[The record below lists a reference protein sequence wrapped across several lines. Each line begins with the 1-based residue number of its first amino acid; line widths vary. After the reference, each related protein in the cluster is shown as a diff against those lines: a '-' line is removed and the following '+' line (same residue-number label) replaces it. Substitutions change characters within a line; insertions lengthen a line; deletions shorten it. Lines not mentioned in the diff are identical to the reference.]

1 MNNEIEQTIEFD
13 NRELERRVDLDPF
26 LPQRLRSR
34 LQAQRRPSRS
44 LVRKIAWA
52 SGYCLILA
60 LLTFIQRLW
69 LPGPAL
75 TPSPG
80 PAVVKLTPFPAELQN
95 TIYRSFIEVAKWE
108 K

>member
-1 MNNEIEQTIEFD
+1 MKNEIEQWIELD
-13 NRELERRVDLDPF
+13 RLELEKQVDLDPF

-34 LQAQRRPSRS
+34 LQARHRPSRR

-60 LLTFIQRLW
+60 VLTFIQRQW
-69 LPGPAL
+69 LPSPAL
-75 TPSPG
+75 ATSPG
-80 PAVVKLTPFPAELQN
+80 PSVVKLTPFPAELQN